1 MSMPLIELSKRS
13 SAYFFI
19 VCFYQIVI
27 VRNCLVD
34 INNISFSFFIKYSH
48 INVLYN
54 FTIFG

>member
-1 MSMPLIELSKRS
+1 MPLIELSKRS
-13 SAYFFI
+13 STYFFI

-34 INNISFSFFIKYSH
+34 INNISFSLFIKYSR

>member
-1 MSMPLIELSKRS
+1 MPLIELSKRS
-13 SAYFFI
+13 STYFFI
-19 VCFYQIVI
+19 DFFYQITI

-34 INNISFSFFIKYSH
+34 INNISFSLFIKYSH